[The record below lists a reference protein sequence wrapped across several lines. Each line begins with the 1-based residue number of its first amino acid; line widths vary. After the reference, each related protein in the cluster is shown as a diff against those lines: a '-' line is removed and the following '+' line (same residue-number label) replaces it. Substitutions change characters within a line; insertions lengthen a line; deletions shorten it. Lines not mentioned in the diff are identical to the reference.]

1 MKEETCSHTWEM
13 VNVQSGYIV
22 TENCFRCNK
31 TATSFSAGEW
41 PPMEEYREGE
51 HFWNIM
57 EVAQTIRFDLTCK
70 ACGKLVPL
78 NELAGLMMCTG
89 CDPKCPVDTLMKEME
104 KSRIWV
110 FVAFGFF
117 PVDERTQLSQEKIAI
132 LEEYFNQRRKSSS
145 STIRIVSSEKIDD
158 ISRCFAEMIRD
169 VGMLSLTP
177 PATE

>member
-1 MKEETCSHTWEM
+1 MQEKKCSHIWEM
-13 VNVQSGYIV
+13 VNVQAGYIV
-22 TENCFRCNK
+22 TENCFRCHK

-51 HFWNIM
+51 HFWNII
-57 EVAQTIRFDLTCK
+57 EVAQTIRFDLICK
-70 ACGKLVPL
+70 TCGKLIPL

-89 CDPKCPVDTLMKEME
+89 CDQKCPVDALMKELE
-104 KSRIWV
+104 KSRTWV

-117 PVDERTQLSQEKIAI
+117 PVDERAQLSHQKIAI

-145 STIRIVSSEKIDD
+145 SRIRIVSSEMIDD

-169 VGMLSLTP
+169 VDMLSLSP
-177 PATE
+177 PENK